1 MVKVVSIIG
10 ILIYG
15 VLGQAQANS
24 RLFRSS
30 PYASTPRK
38 DQQALRNA
46 QNDENSLSFLEN
58 RLNLLETEFK
68 SRIESMESKHAELF
82 TCLNVEGGNKIV
94 MKEGCHLVVKKGNH
108 QIEGQLN
115 ILGNH
120 VIEGGNLHIHDGTGT
135 HDCSY
140 GSSSTKKPRCNGSGN
155 LIMGHSPE
163 SSKKLHRVLSGSHN
177 IILGT
182 NHSVLSHGGLVSG
195 VGHNVLGEHASAIA
209 GTKNTAA
216 GEGSAVL
223 GGSSNLAGSIVGGVY
238 NSNKATGSYATV
250 TGGYT
255 NSASGSVSSV
265 SGGAYG
271 TASVSY
277 SSVSGGYK
285 NTASGGSSSVS
296 GGAHN
301 EASGGASWVSGGQK
315 NNANADFSSVVGGK
329 VVG

>member
-1 MVKVVSIIG
+1 MVKVVFIIG

-30 PYASTPRK
+30 PYVSTPNK

-82 TCLNVEGGNKIV
+82 TCLNVENGNEIV
-94 MKEGCHLVVKKGNH
+94 LKEGCHLIVKKGYH

-115 ILGNH
+115 VLGDH
-120 VIEGGNLHIHDGTGT
+120 VIDGGNLHIHDGTGT
-135 HDCSY
+135 HDCSH
-140 GSSSTKKPRCNGSGN
+140 GSSSTKKPMCNGSGN